1 MGLTT
6 RRLGFAGARRELIC
20 SERSRHTGRSLLL
33 VAAALGALGCSV
45 TVDAERK
52 QCSTDADCAE
62 RGAAFTG
69 SVCRNDVCEV
79 DPQWACL
86 GEPPPTPVGAGPFRV
101 KLSAL
106 DLIKR
111 MPISGV
117 RIDLCRKVDVSCAE
131 PVSSELTDASGSV
144 TLMVEAAF
152 SGYAWLQ
159 ADGFV
164 PTLYFFNPPI
174 DRDQEIPP
182 LSLSTV
188 ASRGAL
194 LGQLGA
200 DVARGDIL
208 VTAQDCQ
215 GKPAAGVSFSVTPA
229 DPEAIAYYLV
239 NGLPTSGV
247 ATTDA
252 TGYGGFMNLSTNATT
267 VTATLGNSKTVIGT
281 LGLVVRGGSATWSRF
296 AFKP

>member
-1 MGLTT
+1 
-6 RRLGFAGARRELIC
+6 
-20 SERSRHTGRSLLL
+20 
-33 VAAALGALGCSV
+33 V
-45 TVDAERK
+45 TVDAERT

-62 RGAAFTG
+62 RGAAFAG
-69 SVCRNDVCEV
+69 SVCRNEVCEV

-86 GEPPPTPVGAGPFRV
+86 GDPPATSVGAGPFRV
-101 KLSAL
+101 KISAL

-117 RIDLCRKVDVSCAE
+117 RVDLCRKVDVSCAE
-131 PVSSELTDASGSV
+131 PVSTELTDASGST

-159 ADGFV
+159 AEGFV

-174 DRDQEIPP
+174 DRDQDIPP
-182 LSLSTV
+182 LSLSTL

-247 ATTDA
+247 TTTDA

-267 VTATLGNSKTVIGT
+267 VTATLGSSKTVIGT

-296 AFKP
+296 AVNP

>member
-1 MGLTT
+1 MKYTQKPALTSAAPASTSVTSASVLSLLRALSTSSRLAPNLSSSSLNFRLALFVTTAITPEAPPKATVAPRLSHRPVLLRSTRAPGLVSLGAADAAPLLEAGGGVVGEVAATGPASVCAGRSDTTT
-6 RRLGFAGARRELIC
+6 RGESPPA
-20 SERSRHTGRSLLL
+20 
-33 VAAALGALGCSV
+33 
-45 TVDAERK
+45 TV
-52 QCSTDADCAE
+52 
-62 RGAAFTG
+62 
-69 SVCRNDVCEV
+69 SVCCTGVKPGLLRSTRC
-79 DPQWACL
+79 
-86 GEPPPTPVGAGPFRV
+86 TP
-101 KLSAL
+101 L
-106 DLIKR
+106 
-111 MPISGV
+111 
-117 RIDLCRKVDVSCAE
+117 
-131 PVSSELTDASGSV
+131 
-144 TLMVEAAF
+144 
-152 SGYAWLQ
+152 
-159 ADGFV
+159 
-164 PTLYFFNPPI
+164 FFNPPI

-182 LSLSTV
+182 LSLSTL

-247 ATTDA
+247 TTTDS

-267 VTATLGNSKTVIGT
+267 VTATLGSSKTVIGT

>member
-1 MGLTT
+1 LGLT
-6 RRLGFAGARRELIC
+6 RCLSGVARACLGL
-20 SERSRHTGRSLLL
+20 T
-33 VAAALGALGCSV
+33 VAVALGALGCSV
-45 TVDAERK
+45 TVDPERR

-69 SVCRNDVCEV
+69 SVCRNEVCEV
-79 DPQWACL
+79 DPKWACL
-86 GEPPPTPVGAGPFRV
+86 SDPPATSSAAGPFRV
-101 KLSAL
+101 KMTTI

-111 MPISGV
+111 MPVSGV
-117 RIDLCRKVDVSCAE
+117 RVDLCRKVDVSCAE
-131 PVSSELTDASGSV
+131 PVSTAQTDASGSV

-159 ADGFV
+159 AEAFV

-174 DRDQEIPP
+174 DRDQDVPP
-182 LSLSTV
+182 LSLSTP

-200 DVARGDIL
+200 DVARGDVL

-215 GKPAAGVSFSVTPA
+215 GQPAAGVSFAVTPP
-229 DPEAIAYYLV
+229 DPEAISYYLV

-247 ATTDA
+247 TATDA

-267 VTATLGNSKTVIGT
+267 VTATLGSSKTVIGT

-296 AFKP
+296 AFNQ